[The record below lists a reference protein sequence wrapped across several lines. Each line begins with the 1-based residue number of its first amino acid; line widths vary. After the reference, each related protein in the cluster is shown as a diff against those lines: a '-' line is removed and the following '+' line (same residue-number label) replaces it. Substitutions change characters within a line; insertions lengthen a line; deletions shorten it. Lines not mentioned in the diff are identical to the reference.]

1 MKAYKIGISHEAKE
15 HMRRISAYI
24 SHQLKA
30 PQAAKNVRSDLRDA
44 MDSLRTMPER
54 IPLSR
59 DALLKKR
66 GLHCM
71 VVRKYLVYFQ
81 IDEPA
86 KQVNILAVLYGK
98 RDQGAQMETIVEN

>member
-15 HMRRISAYI
+15 HMRQISIYI

-54 IPLSR
+54 IPFSR
-59 DALLKKR
+59 DPLLIKR

-81 IDEPA
+81 IDEA
-86 KQVNILAVLYGK
+86 ARRVIVLAVIYGK
-98 RDQGAQMETIVEN
+98 RDQAAKMETIIED